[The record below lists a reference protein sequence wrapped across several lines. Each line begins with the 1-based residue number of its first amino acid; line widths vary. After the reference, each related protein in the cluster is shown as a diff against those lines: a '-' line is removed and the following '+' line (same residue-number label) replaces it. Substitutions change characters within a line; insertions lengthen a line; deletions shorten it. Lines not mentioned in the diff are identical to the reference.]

1 MVGSAAVQL
10 TKRRSAV
17 VIAMT
22 TPEKADQLRAL
33 GADRVMG
40 RNADLIA
47 VLGRSQVDVVYDL
60 VAGPQRQT
68 RSLPKLTLA
77 EIAKAQME
85 FLAKKYVGKLVL
97 IPEV

>member
-40 RNADLIA
+40 R
-47 VLGRSQVDVVYDL
+47 SQVDVVYDL
-60 VAGPQRQT
+60 VAGSQWQT
-68 RSLPKLTLA
+68 RSLPKLPLA
-77 EIAKAQME
+77 EIAKAQTE